1 MEEKLSFHSSG
12 DTNSFSIWNNITP
25 HKLFRCGVMMDHWPN
40 VGLVLAKLYPKLWGN
55 CEPLNFMVF
64 VRTKY
69 HELKLSEVHPDVV
82 LLSSLGAS

>member
-1 MEEKLSFHSSG
+1 
-12 DTNSFSIWNNITP
+12 
-25 HKLFRCGVMMDHWPN
+25 MMDHWPN
-40 VGLVLAKLYPKLWGN
+40 VGLVLAKLYLKLWGN